1 LREAGLRVEVD
12 DRSEKTGRKIR
23 DAEVE
28 KVPIMLI
35 LGRKEADAELVSV
48 RRHGL
53 GDDSD
58 QGTQTLDELTASL
71 LDEIARQLGRA

>member
-1 LREAGLRVEVD
+1 M
-12 DRSEKTGRKIR
+12 GRKIR

-28 KVPIMLI
+28 KVPVMLI
-35 LGRKEADAELVSV
+35 VGKTEAEAGTVSV

-58 QGTQTLDELTASL
+58 QGTQPLDALRQSL
-71 LDEIARQLGRA
+71 LDEVARQLGRA